1 MSDNPD
7 SGGAQLSPL
16 ENSPTQA
23 QVVRPLQRTWHKGS
37 KPMQQHQKITSNR
50 KVGHLWQQ
58 VRNRVWHELDQKAC
72 PRCKLS
78 INEHTRD
85 TTVDLKK
92 IGLGAALWPHQD
104 EKVSPLGEG
113 SAVVLM
119 QKRNWEGTS
128 A

>member
-1 MSDNPD
+1 
-7 SGGAQLSPL
+7 
-16 ENSPTQA
+16 
-23 QVVRPLQRTWHKGS
+23 
-37 KPMQQHQKITSNR
+37 MQQHQKITSNR

-72 PRCKLS
+72 PRRKLS
-78 INEHTRD
+78 IRKHARD
-85 TTVDLKK
+85 TTVDLNK

-119 QKRNWEGTS
+119 QKAELGGDFRIARNSGK
-128 A
+128 